1 MGKKQREVNYLG
13 AISDKCKRTMSTPNI
28 TGTKQDLSLQCDVSR
43 MLRLCYEKLE
53 IGDYVFQNTSHWIK
67 PGSDSQFSFRT
78 SIYFLS
84 NTYWIL
90 HSKDIEIVLD

>member
-13 AISDKCKRTMSTPNI
+13 AMSDKCKRTMSTPNI

-53 IGDYVFQNTSHWIK
+53 IGDYVFQNTSH
-67 PGSDSQFSFRT
+67 
-78 SIYFLS
+78 
-84 NTYWIL
+84 
-90 HSKDIEIVLD
+90 